1 MVRVANVEAMYASHP
16 QVSVSYTSRQSHT
29 VESLVTQPMEFY
41 STADGHG
48 MRRRLV
54 STVRQWKDW
63 GKAERN
69 ARAVAATKAEL
80 ASKVAQWLPSTL

>member
-41 STADGHG
+41 C
-48 MRRRLV
+48 
-54 STVRQWKDW
+54 
-63 GKAERN
+63 
-69 ARAVAATKAEL
+69 
-80 ASKVAQWLPSTL
+80 